1 MDFYK
6 LSKLN
11 TQILHMYANKL
22 KHQVILYQ
30 KFNIRIK
37 S

>member
-11 TQILHMYANKL
+11 TKILHIYVNKL

-30 KFNIRIK
+30 KCNIRIK